1 MTRLTIASLAFLCLV
16 AIAYAT
22 EHHGGHHAYGH
33 HEPHHYDHHGHGHSV
48 KYHHQHHG
56 K

>member
-1 MTRLTIASLAFLCLV
+1 MSQITLLALVICLFAV
-16 AIAYAT
+16 AYAT
-22 EHHGGHHAYGH
+22 EHHAYGH

-56 K
+56 KFI